1 MALTPLS
8 YQRPWGR
15 VCGPFGL
22 PDRGRHGL
30 GVTVPDRLDRGGRW
44 PAGLRPAICSLTRR
58 RFADADRGD
67 SDDLDGAGGSRL
79 PATDRVDH
87 KPDRN
92 ALLVLEVL
100 PPWHQ

>member
-8 YQRPWGR
+8 YQRPWVGSADHSASQIAGAM
-15 VCGPFGL
+15 V
-22 PDRGRHGL
+22 L

-58 RFADADRGD
+58 RVADAERGD